1 MLAALILILVVG
13 GLVAWLA
20 ERYGANAPRWV
31 SVVALGLDGA
41 LLVPYFAR
49 GFPDVGVWLDDV
61 RWRWIPRFGISF
73 HLGMDGVSLLLIAL
87 TIFLG
92 FMAVAASWTE
102 IRERIGFFHFNLLWT
117 LAGVLGVF
125 LALDLFLFFVFWEI
139 MIVPMYFLIALW
151 GHENR
156 AYAAIKF
163 FLFTQVSGLLM
174 LLALVMLAIIHYR
187 GSGVYT
193 FDYFDLLQTNLEVNT
208 ALWLMLGFFIAFT
221 VKLPGVPFHTWLP
234 DAHTQAPTG
243 GSVILAGVMLKT
255 GAYGLLRFVI
265 PFFPEVVADFS
276 PVAMGLGVAGILYGG
291 MLAFAQS
298 DMKRLVA
305 YSSISHMGFVLVGL
319 YAWNAAALQGV
330 VITLLAHGISS
341 AALFMLAGSVQERI
355 HTRDMG
361 RMGGLWT
368 DVPRMAAIGL
378 FFSVAALGMPGLGNF
393 IGEFLVLLGAY
404 RVDAPMT
411 AAAALGLIIAP
422 VYSLILIQRAFHGG
436 AREIHQIRDFGAREL
451 AAMALLIVATVWMGV
466 YPQSMLNVSDT
477 WVKNSLKGWQEGIVQ
492 TYSKPSDEQLAD
504 RGQLQ

>member
-1 MLAALILILVVG
+1 MMLAALILVLAVG
-13 GLVAWLA
+13 GVLAWGA
-20 ERYGANAPRWV
+20 DRYNADAPRWIAII
-31 SVVALGLDGA
+31 ALLLDGA
-41 LLVPYFAR
+41 LLIPYFA
-49 GFPDVGVWLDDV
+49 GGLPDAGVWLEDV
-61 RWRWIPRFGISF
+61 RWRWIPRFGIGF
-73 HLGMDGVSLLLIAL
+73 HLGLDGVSLLLAAL
-87 TIFLG
+87 TVFLG
-92 FMAVAASWTE
+92 IMAVMASWTE
-102 IRERIGFFHFNLLWT
+102 IKNRVGLFHFNLLWT

-174 LLALVMLAIIHYR
+174 LLAMVVLVIIHQR
-187 GSGVYT
+187 NTGVYT
-193 FDYFDLLQTNLEVNT
+193 FNYFDLLQTNLELNT

-265 PFFPEVVADFS
+265 PFFPEVIADFS
-276 PVAMGLGVAGILYGG
+276 PIAMGLGVAGILYGG
-291 MLAFAQS
+291 MLAFAQP

-305 YSSISHMGFVLVGL
+305 YSSVSHMGFVLVGL
-319 YAWNAAALQGV
+319 FAWNALALQGV

-341 AALFMLAGSVQERI
+341 AALFVLAGAVQERI
-355 HTRDMG
+355 HTRDMN

-404 RVDAPMT
+404 RVDAAMT

-436 AREIHQIRDFGAREL
+436 PRERHRIHDFGVREL
-451 AAMALLIVATVWMGV
+451 SLMGLLIVAMVWIGL
-466 YPQSMLNVSDT
+466 YPQSMLDVSDA
-477 WVKNSLKGWQEGIVQ
+477 WVKGSLRGWEETVALAPNQISTREGG
-492 TYSKPSDEQLAD
+492 P
-504 RGQLQ
+504 

>member
-1 MLAALILILVVG
+1 MLAALILVLVAG
-13 GLVAWLA
+13 GLLAWPA
-20 ERYGANAPRWV
+20 ERYAANAPRWI
-31 SVVALGLDGA
+31 ALAALLLDAA
-41 LLVPYFAR
+41 LLVPYFAG
-49 GFPDVGVWLDDV
+49 GFPDAGVWLDDV
-61 RWRWIPRFGISF
+61 RWRWIPRFGIGF
-73 HLGMDGVSLLLIAL
+73 HLGVDGVSLLLIAL
-87 TIFLG
+87 TVFLG
-92 FMAVAASWTE
+92 FVAVAVSWTE
-102 IRERIGFFHFNLLWT
+102 IRERAGFFHFNLLWT

-174 LLALVMLAIIHYR
+174 LLALVVMVVIHYR
-187 GSGVYT
+187 DSGVYT
-193 FDYFDLLQTNLEVNT
+193 FDYFELLETHFDVNT

-305 YSSISHMGFVLVGL
+305 YSSVSHMGFVLVGL
-319 YAWNAAALQGV
+319 YAWNGLALQGV

-341 AALFMLAGSVQERI
+341 AALFAVAGALQERI
-355 HTRDMG
+355 HTRDMNA
-361 RMGGLWT
+361 MGGLWT
-368 DVPRMAAIGL
+368 NLPRMAAVAL

-393 IGEFLVLLGAY
+393 VGEFLVLLGAY

-411 AAAALGLIIAP
+411 VAAALGLIIAP
-422 VYSLILIQRAFHGG
+422 VYSLILMQRAFHGKSLTI
-436 AREIHQIRDFGAREL
+436 RPIRDFGIREL
-451 AAMALLIVATVWMGV
+451 AVMGLLMAATVWIGL
-466 YPQSMLNVSDT
+466 YPQSMLDVSAA
-477 WVKNSLKGWQEGIVQ
+477 WLKNSLKGWGDSVAQQ
-492 TYSKPSDEQLAD
+492 AYSQPWNERPVPGRAL
-504 RGQLQ
+504 